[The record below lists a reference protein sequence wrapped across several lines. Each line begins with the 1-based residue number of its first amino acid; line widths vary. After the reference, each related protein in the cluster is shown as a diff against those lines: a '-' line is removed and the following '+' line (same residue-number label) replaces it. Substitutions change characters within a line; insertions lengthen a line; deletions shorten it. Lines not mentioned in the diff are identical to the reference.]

1 MPCLLNK
8 CLIDMVTQGP
18 GSISRAEGLVRA
30 SPAIF
35 AARPVDM
42 LKTVTIN
49 APIGERLSLGTEK
62 GIVGTIEG
70 KGVDGINAFVVLTSV
85 VRHRQ
90 QEKISCP
97 LR

>member
-1 MPCLLNK
+1 
-8 CLIDMVTQGP
+8 
-18 GSISRAEGLVRA
+18 
-30 SPAIF
+30 
-35 AARPVDM
+35 M
-42 LKTVTIN
+42 LKTVTMN
-49 APIGERLSLGTEK
+49 APIGERLSFGTKK

-90 QEKISCP
+90 QETISCP